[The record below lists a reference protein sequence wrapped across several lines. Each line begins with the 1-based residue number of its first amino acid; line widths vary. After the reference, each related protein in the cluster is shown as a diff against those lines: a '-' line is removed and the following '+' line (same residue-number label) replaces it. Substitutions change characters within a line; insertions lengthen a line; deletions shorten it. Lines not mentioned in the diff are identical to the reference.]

1 VFDHSIRF
9 TAEQL
14 EFLEHVKTLP
24 GRKVKLIERDNGL
37 FFVENV
43 QRWFGSVD
51 EAQFFQILIRLIN
64 AKRTSKM

>member
-37 FFVENV
+37 VFAENV

-51 EAQFFQILIRLIN
+51 EA
-64 AKRTSKM
+64 